1 MNSSRQKAT
10 SRLPAIVSAVVPG
23 LVVGLSFFAVF
34 SYGAFVL
41 TQSIEILSVVEKYIR
56 YATVAISV
64 LVTSLAILKCADVFS
79 ADTCAGNGNASWFS
93 SIVSEVRIALRAAY
107 VLIVSNVLALLF
119 HNVPVSWLQTHTIPV
134 FGADILGWH
143 DLIAFVIVLTA
154 CVGYLYYQE
163 TLSNQPWLRYLVYLP
178 LSVTFFVIVAVFVSM
193 IITSSHHLHLAF
205 VAFPVWLLGAIIYC
219 RIVAWVSPRK

>member
-23 LVVGLSFFAVF
+23 LVVGLSFFSVF
-34 SYGAFVL
+34 SYGSFVL
-41 TQSIEILSVVEKYIR
+41 TQSIESLSAVEKYIR

-79 ADTCAGNGNASWFS
+79 ADTFEGNGNAGWFS
-93 SIVSEVRIALRAAY
+93 SIASELRIALRLSY
-107 VLIVSNVLALLF
+107 VLVVSNVLALLF

-134 FGADILGWH
+134 LGADILGWH
-143 DLIAFVIVLTA
+143 DLITFGVILTA
-154 CVGYLYYQE
+154 CVGYLYYQD

-178 LSVTFFVIVAVFVSM
+178 LSVTFFVIVAVFLSM
-193 IITSSHHLHLAF
+193 ITTSSHYLHLAF
-205 VAFPVWLLGAIIYC
+205 IAFPLWLLGAIIYC
-219 RIVAWVSPRK
+219 RIVAWVSSRK

>member
-34 SYGAFVL
+34 SYGAFIL
-41 TQSIEILSVVEKYIR
+41 TQSIESLSAIEKHIR

-64 LVTSLAILKCADVFS
+64 LVTSLAILRCADALS
-79 ADTCAGNGNASWFS
+79 ADTFEGNGNANWFS
-93 SIVSEVRIALRAAY
+93 SIASELRIALQPSY

-119 HNVPVSWLQTHTIPV
+119 HNVSVSWLQTHAIPV
-134 FGADILGWH
+134 FGADVFGRH
-143 DLIAFVIVLTA
+143 DLIAFAVVLTA
-154 CVGYLYYQE
+154 CVSYLYYRN

-178 LSVTFFVIVAVFVSM
+178 VSITFFVIAAVFVSM
-193 IITSSHHLHLAF
+193 ITTGSHHLHLAF
-205 VAFPVWLLGAIIYC
+205 VAFPVWLLVALVYC
-219 RIVAWVSPRK
+219 SIVAWVSPRK